1 MPGSLHQF
9 ERNFTMGIERSVRLT
24 AEGVER
30 LKVELEEVRAR
41 RQDLYRTVQDAN
53 TNNEAS
59 DSGEYEEIKDDLVY
73 AEARVRELEQI
84 LDNAEI
90 IQRGSPDGI
99 VALGSHIT
107 VKADDGEIEHW
118 AIVSREEA
126 SIHDGDISIDSP
138 VGQALVGTREGDK
151 VTVVTPGGSVQ
162 YEVVAVK

>member
-1 MPGSLHQF
+1 
-9 ERNFTMGIERSVRLT
+9 MGVERSVRLT

-73 AEARVRELEQI
+73 AEARVRELEN
-84 LDNAEI
+84 LLENAEI

-99 VALGSHIT
+99 IALGSNIT
-107 VKADDGEIEHW
+107 VKADDGEIENW

-138 VGQALVGTREGDK
+138 VGQALVGSRQGDK
-151 VTVVTPGGSVQ
+151 VTVITPGGTVQ

>member
-1 MPGSLHQF
+1 
-9 ERNFTMGIERSVRLT
+9 MGVERSVRLT

-30 LKVELEEVRAR
+30 LKVELEEVRTR

-84 LDNAEI
+84 LENAEI

-99 VALGSHIT
+99 TALGSHIT

-118 AIVSREEA
+118 VIVSREEA
-126 SIHDGDISIDSP
+126 SIDSP
-138 VGQALVGTREGDK
+138 VGQALLGTREGDK

>member
-1 MPGSLHQF
+1 
-9 ERNFTMGIERSVRLT
+9 MGVERSVRLT

-41 RQDLYRTVQDAN
+41 RQELYRTVQDAN

-73 AEARVRELEQI
+73 AEARVRELENI
-84 LDNAEI
+84 LENAEI

-99 VALGSHIT
+99 IALGSHIT
-107 VKADDGEIEHW
+107 VKADDGETENW

-138 VGQALVGTREGDK
+138 VGQALVGSRQGDK
-151 VTVVTPGGSVQ
+151 VTVITPGGTVQ
-162 YEVVAVK
+162 YEVIAVK